1 MRVHFTIKRNR
12 DKEGNDT
19 LSGFGKFSS
28 FRGKRLA
35 NAWFKEREFQ
45 KVWPTNIGIFL
56 NLNKIRGGDYFG

>member
-35 NAWFKEREFQ
+35 NAWFKKGVSKGMAIIHR
-45 KVWPTNIGIFL
+45 NIYKFE
-56 NLNKIRGGDYFG
+56 